1 MARGIGRGRS
11 SAETGALLAILAI
24 MRDQGSNG
32 RATAPPAPPWQ
43 CAMPVSNQRHPACKA
58 KMRFL
63 ETLQRNG
70 FKGASEHAG
79 KLCGNFQYQLPAG
92 EAILHYR
99 DPPRSHGYP
108 YRLIGPLPKAVVP

>member
-1 MARGIGRGRS
+1 
-11 SAETGALLAILAI
+11 
-24 MRDQGSNG
+24 
-32 RATAPPAPPWQ
+32 
-43 CAMPVSNQRHPACKA
+43 
-58 KMRFL
+58 MRFL

-92 EAILHYR
+92 GGIFHHR

-108 YRLIGPLPKAVVP
+108 YRLIGLILTLKCRSCSGQGPDSNAP